1 MAKVEWFEEQ
11 RASKQAAVDKAVKL
25 TESEGKVK
33 LEKSLQTEVDARVQQ
48 GTVKCKI
55 IKCSPQKIF

>member
-48 GTVKCKI
+48 GTVK
-55 IKCSPQKIF
+55 